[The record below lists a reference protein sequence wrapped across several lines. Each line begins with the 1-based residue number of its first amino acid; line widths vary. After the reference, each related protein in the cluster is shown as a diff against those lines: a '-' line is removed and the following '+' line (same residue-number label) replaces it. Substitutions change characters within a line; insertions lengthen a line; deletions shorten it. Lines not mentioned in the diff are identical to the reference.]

1 MDDRSVLITGG
12 SGFVGGALVS
22 VFAERGW
29 RGVVSSRSGAQGGA
43 RALPPGW
50 RRALR
55 GELLDGSDAFAPD
68 LFVHL
73 EVKQHVFHPTAEDLA
88 DFTSVNV
95 KGTEAWLDWCAA
107 RGVKRFVFLSTIKAV
122 EPEGPGPVDET
133 TPVRPGSTPYG
144 RSKWEAEARVR
155 AWAAADPERSALIL
169 RPAVVYGPGNEG
181 NIAAMVEGIDRGR
194 FCLVGAN
201 TNRKALVSLRNL
213 AAAVRHLAEQKSAG
227 CETYFV
233 TDAETLSVRE
243 IAEAAAALLG
253 GRRVPTI
260 PPAAARL
267 LAGIGDVFGRI
278 TGRTFPINGS
288 RLRALLEETDF
299 RCGKLVGTGFRHPQT
314 FREGMREM
322 IAARAA
328 SSEDDRE

>member
-1 MDDRSVLITGG
+1 M
-12 SGFVGGALVS
+12 VS
-22 VFAERGW
+22 VFAESGW
-29 RGVVSSRSGAQGGA
+29 RGVVSSRTGAQGGA
-43 RALPPGW
+43 QALPPGW

-55 GELLDGSDAFAPD
+55 GELLGGNDAFAPD
-68 LFVHL
+68 LLVHL

-181 NIAAMVEGIDRGR
+181 NIAAMLEGIARGR
-194 FCLVGAN
+194 FCLVGPNA
-201 TNRKALVSLRNL
+201 NRKALVSLPNL
-213 AAAVRHLAEQKSAG
+213 AAAVRFLTDAAVPG
-227 CETYFV
+227 CETYFI
-233 TDAETLSVRE
+233 TDAEIRSVRE
-243 IAEAAAALLG
+243 IAETAAALLG
-253 GRRVPTI
+253 RRRVPTI
-260 PPAAARL
+260 PLAAGRCLAR
-267 LAGIGDVFGRI
+267 AGDIYGRL
-278 TGRTFPINGS
+278 TGRTFPINSS
-288 RLRALLEETDF
+288 RLQALLEETDF
-299 RCGKLVGTGFRHPQT
+299 RCGKLLAAGFRHPQT
-314 FREGMREM
+314 FDEGMREL
-322 IAARAA
+322 IAARG
-328 SSEDDRE
+328 D